1 MHQDQPFEVRFAHHT
16 TAHDVRQSHSLSLC
30 DFRILP
36 GMDSPDDIKAA
47 LQRLGVPHEEIAN
60 AIGKDRTVA
69 TKIFGTAN
77 RRIQAAEI
85 APLKALIAK
94 YETARGETGDL
105 ASTSLQSY
113 VEVEVLPT
121 FAGMGGGG
129 TGDDDRTTA
138 LLSRALVEDQLR
150 AKPSDLLVI
159 NVRGDSMEP
168 VFLHDDQVVIDRRD
182 RNPRQPGPFALWF
195 DDGYVLKNVEY
206 IRKSG
211 TLRIF
216 SSNPIYSPDEAD
228 PEDVTIMGRPVWFA
242 RRM

>member
-1 MHQDQPFEVRFAHHT
+1 
-16 TAHDVRQSHSLSLC
+16 
-30 DFRILP
+30 
-36 GMDSPDDIKAA
+36 MDSPDDIKAA
-47 LQRLGVPHEEIAN
+47 LQRLGVPHEEIAK

-69 TKIFGTAN
+69 TKIFGSAN

-94 YETARGETGDL
+94 YEAERGETGEVP
-105 ASTSLQSY
+105 ATSLQSY

-129 TGDDDRTTA
+129 SGDADRSTA
-138 LLSRALVEDQLR
+138 LLSRALVEDQLH

-195 DDGYVLKNVEY
+195 DDGYVLKNVEF
-206 IRKSG
+206 IRKTG
-211 TLRIF
+211 MLRIF
-216 SSNPIYSPDEAD
+216 SSNPIYSSDEANPDE
-228 PEDVTIMGRPVWFA
+228 VTIMGRPVWFA
-242 RRM
+242 RRL